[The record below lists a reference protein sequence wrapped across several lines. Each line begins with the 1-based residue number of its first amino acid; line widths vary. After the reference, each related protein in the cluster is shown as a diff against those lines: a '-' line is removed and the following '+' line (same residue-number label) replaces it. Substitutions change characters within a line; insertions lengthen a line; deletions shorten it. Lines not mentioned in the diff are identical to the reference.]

1 LEEYE
6 SLIEQLRGNKN
17 DVVTVEEQDKL
28 EEAMQ
33 SLEENIDD
41 FNFDNTRQ
49 FRQNPYDE
57 DDEEIDYDMGDEIDY
72 DMD

>member
-1 LEEYE
+1 MEEYE